1 MSTSRFPCLVW
12 SRVEWTREPFKM
24 ANRSP
29 KPLGDFVRRIRN
41 EKDLSCNDVSKQ
53 SVGFGKRISAGY
65 VNRIENNR
73 IKNPSADRL
82 MALARG
88 LDVPAEELFAR
99 AFGLV
104 APGTSSEEQQLLT
117 RFRTL
122 SQDRRTIILNMVEMF
137 YSEQSSRRA
146 PRPRSV

>member
-1 MSTSRFPCLVW
+1 
-12 SRVEWTREPFKM
+12 M

-29 KPLGDFVRRIRN
+29 KPLGDFVRRTRN
-41 EKDLSCNDVSKQ
+41 EKDLSCNDVSRQ

-65 VNRIENNR
+65 VSRIENNL

-104 APGTSSEEQQLLT
+104 LAGSSPEEQHLLT
-117 RFRTL
+117 RFRAL
-122 SQDRRTIILNMVEMF
+122 SPDRRAIVLNIVDMF
-137 YSEQSSRRA
+137 YSEQSSRRT
-146 PRPRSV
+146 PRPRPA